1 MNINAGQLPPTIGR
15 TMIMTDEKEI
25 TKDNIISVVA
35 QAYDDHQKN
44 VIDEIFLMD
53 YERGKQPILDRVKE
67 IRPEINFNLVENRA
81 AEIVDM
87 HTGYCFS
94 NPITLVQ
101 RAKVEPGK
109 DEETKKKDNDNK
121 GDDDK
126 KIALLNK
133 AFTEQAKGTKDIELA
148 RNLFI
153 CGVGYQMVLPI
164 REKAKKRKYS
174 PFEILVPNPL
184 TTFVVY
190 SNDAYRDPVLG
201 CTYSVCK
208 DGSIRLTAYSE
219 NLCFELERETKQAT
233 GFKLVTVKTD
243 KIDNKGNVVFKES
256 ITTNVL
262 GMIPIIEFSLNDRMG
277 VFEKAIPILDAINL
291 IDSDRINDIMQHVQ
305 SLLWMHNCGIDTE
318 QKKKLVDGDGVIMT
332 KSSGDGHEAKIT
344 YLNQTLDEAQVQ
356 TLVEHLTEVLEQI
369 TATPSW
375 KEASGGSTTGA
386 MQLSNGWQ
394 CLEISAKTVEQL
406 FIGPELRMI
415 EIAIEII
422 KADKRPYD
430 GLKDIEIS
438 DIEVRFCRTKT
449 YDLVSK
455 TNALVSL
462 INAGVDG
469 LTAFN
474 TVGLFTDSQQA
485 WLDSKKIIDGIQKK
499 LTATEE
505 KKEDKPNDSGNV
517 ILNANAFTD
526 KDGKGGADNGKKDKT
541 EESLQ
546 PSKVA
551 GVTE

>member
-1 MNINAGQLPPTIGR
+1 MNINAGQLPPTLGR
-15 TMIMTDEKEI
+15 IQIMTDEKEI
-25 TKDNIISVVA
+25 TRDNIISVVS
-35 QAYDDHQKN
+35 QAYNDHQKN
-44 VIDEIFLMD
+44 VLDEIFLMN
-53 YERGKQPILDRVKE
+53 YERGQQPILDREKK
-67 IRPEINFNLVENRA
+67 IRPEINTLIVENNA
-81 AEIVDM
+81 AKIVDI

-109 DEETKKKDNDNK
+109 DEKK
-121 GDDDK
+121 GEDDDK

-133 AFTEQAKGTKDIELA
+133 AFTEQAKGTKDMELA

-153 CGVGYQMVLPI
+153 CGVGYQMILPA
-164 REKAKKRKYS
+164 RKKHKNRYS

-219 NLCFELERETKQAT
+219 NLCFEIERGIKEAEGFVLKQT
-233 GFKLVTVKTD
+233 
-243 KIDNKGNVVFKES
+243 
-256 ITTNVL
+256 ITPNVL
-262 GMIPIIEFSLNDRMG
+262 GMIPIVEFALNDRMG
-277 VFEKAIPILDAINL
+277 IFEKAIPVLDAINL

-305 SLLWMHNCGIDTE
+305 SLLWMHNCSVDGDG
-318 QKKKLVDGDGVIMT
+318 KKKLADGDGVIMT
-332 KSSGDGHEAKIT
+332 KSSGDGKDAKIT
-344 YLNQTLDEAQVQ
+344 YLNDTLDEAQVQ
-356 TLVEHLTEVLEQI
+356 TLVDHLVETLEQI

-394 CLEISAKTVEQL
+394 CLEISAKAVEQL
-406 FIGPELRMI
+406 FIEPELMLI
-415 EIAIEII
+415 EAAIEII
-422 KADKRPYD
+422 KADKRPYE
-430 GLKDIEIS
+430 GLKDIDIS
-438 DIEVRFCRTKT
+438 DVEVRFCRTKT

-485 WLDSKKIIDGIQKK
+485 YLDSKRIIDGLQ
-499 LTATEE
+499 E
-505 KKEDKPNDSGNV
+505 KMIDDPSNSSEDSNNV
-517 ILNANAFTD
+517 IKGANAFVD
-526 KDGKGGADNGKKDKT
+526 DNGNGGVENDKKDKT
-541 EESLQ
+541 AESLQ

>member
-1 MNINAGQLPPTIGR
+1 MRERGCVMILNAGQLPPTLGR
-15 TMIMTDEKEI
+15 KMIMTDEEEI
-25 TKDNIISVVA
+25 TQENIVEIITK
-35 QAYDDHQKN
+35 AYNEHQKN
-44 VIDEIFLMD
+44 VADEIFLFN
-53 YERGKQPILDRVKE
+53 YEKGKQPILDREKE
-67 IRPEINFNLVENRA
+67 IRPNINFCLVENRA
-81 AEIVDM
+81 SEIVDM
-87 HTGYCFS
+87 HAGYCFS

-101 RAKVEPGK
+101 RAKVETGK
-109 DEETKKKDNDNK
+109 DEEKENEK
-121 GDDDK
+121 DDDK

-133 AFTEQAKGTKDIELA
+133 AFMEQAKGTKDMELA

-153 CGVGYQMVLPI
+153 CGVGYQMILPM
-164 REKAKKRKYS
+164 REKLKDKKYS
-174 PFEILVPNPL
+174 PFEILVTNPL

-190 SNDAYRDPVLG
+190 SNDAYREPVLG
-201 CTYSVCK
+201 CTYSVCE
-208 DGSIRLTAYSE
+208 DGYIRLTAYSDK
-219 NLCFELERETKQAT
+219 LCFEAEKEN
-233 GFKLVTVKTD
+233 TD
-243 KIDNKGNVVFKES
+243 RGVFSLKEKI
-256 ITTNVL
+256 TPNVL
-262 GMIPIIEFSLNDRMG
+262 KTIPIIEFSLNDRMG

-305 SLLWMHNCGIDTE
+305 SLLWMHNCGIDSE

-332 KSSGDGHEAKIT
+332 KSNGDGHEAKIT

-356 TLVEHLTEVLEQI
+356 TLVEHLTDVLEQI

-394 CLEISAKTVEQL
+394 CLEISAKSIEQR
-406 FIGPELRMI
+406 FIEPELKMI
-415 EIAIEII
+415 EVAIEII

-430 GLKDIEIS
+430 GLKDIEVA
-438 DIEVRFCRTKT
+438 DVEVRFCRTKT

-485 WLDSKKIIDGIQKK
+485 WLDSKEIIDGIQKK
-499 LTATEE
+499 LVDTEKNTSE
-505 KKEDKPNDSGNV
+505 SNNV
-517 ILNANAFTD
+517 ILNANANID
-526 KDGKGGADNGKKDKT
+526 EEGKGGTDNEKKDESEK
-541 EESLQ
+541 SLQ